1 MRLLPSPV
9 QTVRIPAEL
18 SVTAL
23 TGARPCLLAPVASDG
38 LPVPLLRLGPQ
49 AELGSVL
56 HKLLEDA
63 GRGRIVPG
71 GDADAAVRAHFD
83 VLLRE
88 RQQELC
94 RDAFSKAYADLN
106 RSFSFL
112 EWHSRTEIAIADAVR
127 MLDHHHPWKFASEFR
142 EGPSPRST
150 DLNVLLSRSGEFTLF
165 EVPFHSRK
173 LRLKGRID
181 ELAKVASGS
190 IEVVDYKTGRI
201 TDDDGNL
208 SARIVFQLRLY
219 GLAILEFAPSAT
231 VQPYVRSG
239 EQCYSVPF
247 TPDDIHRTEN
257 ERKELLDRLPTG
269 QSHQAESLAELGPHC
284 RTCRM
289 RHVCPRYRREAVTLR
304 AKPTAD
310 FCLPMDICGS
320 VVGRE
325 KVDDGAYSLTLRDT
339 TGRLVKI
346 HRADLSEADVEALPL
361 YRHIWFFNLCSHEG
375 GLQSSFWHH
384 PRNFYQLPAS
394 RGEARAWSMEI
405 FGSDGDC

>member
-56 HKLLEDA
+56 HRLVEDA
-63 GRGRIVPG
+63 GRGRIVPLG
-71 GDADAAVRAHFD
+71 GADAAVRSHID

-88 RQQELC
+88 RQQNLC
-94 RDAFSKAYADLN
+94 TDAFSKAYADLH

-112 EWHSRTEIAIADAVR
+112 EWHSRTEIAIAQAVR
-127 MLDHHHPWKFASEFR
+127 ALDLYRPGKFTSEFQA
-142 EGPSPRST
+142 GPDPRST
-150 DLNVLLSRSGEFTLF
+150 DLNALLSRAGEFTLF
-165 EVPFHSRK
+165 EVSFHSRK
-173 LRLKGRID
+173 LRLKGRVD
-181 ELAKVASGS
+181 ELAKLASGS
-190 IEVVDYKTGRI
+190 IEVIDYKTGRI

-208 SARIVFQLRLY
+208 SARIVLQVRLY
-219 GLAILEFAPSAT
+219 GLAILEFVPSAT
-231 VQPYVRSG
+231 VRPYVRSG

-247 TPDDIHRTEN
+247 TPDDVKQTEN
-257 ERKELLDRLPTG
+257 ERKELLDRLPIG
-269 QSHQAESLAELGPHC
+269 HSQQAESLAELGPHC
-284 RTCRM
+284 RTCRI
-289 RHVCPRYRREAVTLR
+289 RHVCPRYRREALSLWAR
-304 AKPTAD
+304 PIAD
-310 FCLPMDICGS
+310 FRLPMDICGS

-346 HRADLSEADVEALPL
+346 HRVNLSEADVEALPL
-361 YRHIWFFNLCSHEG
+361 YRQIWFFNLCSHEG
-375 GLQSSFWHH
+375 GLQSSIWHH
-384 PRNFYQLPAS
+384 PRNFYQLPATS
-394 RGEARAWSMEI
+394 GEARAWSLEI
-405 FGSDGDC
+405 FGSNADC